1 MAISNLQPNQVWQY
15 FYEITCIP
23 RPSKQ
28 EEAIINYL
36 VEFADSLNLGYK
48 KDEVGNLVI
57 YKPAQNSTALMPL
70 ILQSHVDMVC
80 EKEEWSHINFATDP
94 IDAYIDGDMVKARG
108 TTLGADCGIGMAIEM
123 AVLASKTISHPPIE
137 ALFTI
142 DEESGLTGAFGLG
155 AEMLTGKTL
164 INLDSEDEQEIFIGC
179 AGGRDTIATFDAE
192 YLSISGYALLRFTID
207 GLQGGHSG
215 DNINQGLANSII
227 VLSRFIKYATE
238 ELSCLLVDVAGGN
251 LRNAIPRRAEVVLA
265 YPSDASV
272 GFRESIVLEWQKFG
286 ATIAKEYHQ
295 TEPNVVFEH
304 TDAMALDYPLGAL
317 LPKLSSAIINSI
329 FCVQNGVIAFSQDID
344 GFVESSSN
352 LASIKTY
359 ADRVEVTSSCR
370 SSVESKREYLSKV
383 MWAHYSSYGAKVW
396 QSNGYPGWEP
406 SLNSNIV
413 ELFFAAYTHC
423 YGKPPKVKAIH
434 AGLECGLFLA
444 KYPQLDMVSVGPDI
458 KLAHS
463 PSERLKIES
472 VSKFWDVMVYAL
484 EQLASKGR

>member
-1 MAISNLQPNQVWQY
+1 MTAIYNLQPKEVWQY
-15 FYEITCIP
+15 FYEITRIA
-23 RPSKQ
+23 RPSKH

-36 VEFADSLNLGYK
+36 IEFSNSLNLSYK

-57 YKPAQNSTALMPL
+57 YKPAQKSAVTRPI

-80 EKEEWSHINFATDP
+80 EKEEWSTINFATDP
-94 IDAYIDGDMVKARG
+94 IEAYVDGNMVKARG

-137 ALFTI
+137 ALFTV
-142 DEESGLTGAFGLG
+142 DEESGLTGAFGLS
-155 AEMLTGKTL
+155 ADMLTGKTL

-179 AGGRDTIATFDAE
+179 AGGRDTVATFCTK
-192 YLSISGYALLRFTID
+192 YVSIDGRKLLRLTID

-238 ELSCLLVDVAGGN
+238 ELGCLLVDISGGN

-265 YPSDASV
+265 LSTNSEKLQ
-272 GFRESIVLEWQKFG
+272 ESIITEWQKFG
-286 ATIAKEYHQ
+286 KTIQKEYHH
-295 TEPNVVFEH
+295 TEPNIAFEIVEEAAKEH
-304 TDAMALDYPLGAL
+304 MSGAFSPCL
-317 LPKLSSAIINSI
+317 TTSIINSI
-329 FCVQNGVIAFSQDID
+329 FCVQNGVIAYSQDIE

-352 LASIKTY
+352 LASVRTY
-359 ADRVEVTSSCR
+359 SDRVEIVSSCR

-383 MWAHYSSYGAKVW
+383 MTTHYSSYGATVW
-396 QSNGYPGWEP
+396 QSGGYPGWEP
-406 SLNSNIV
+406 SPKSYVV
-413 ELFFAAYTHC
+413 ELFKEAYTHC
-423 YGKPPKVKAIH
+423 YGNLPKVKAIH
-434 AGLECGLFLA
+434 AGLECGLFLT
-444 KYPQLDMVSVGPDI
+444 KYPLLDMVSVGPDI

-484 EQLASKGR
+484 EHISTEEK